1 MYAHCLFCHAHL
13 GANEALPTFPVGRRL
28 AYDAA
33 RGRLWVVCPRCGQ
46 WNLTPLEARW
56 EAIEEAERRFRG
68 TPLRLSTEQVGLARL
83 PDGTELV
90 RIGRAL
96 RPELAAWRWGDRFG
110 LRRRRLLVTGGVG
123 TAAAALGAGALLAAG
138 APVALLATLT
148 GATAYASFMIAVAG
162 GRAALAGPRWIPDG
176 EGHQLLMSGNDVPS
190 VRLAAGGPGGWTLKV
205 PYKAR
210 RATTERRWRD
220 FVNEP
225 SVAEA
230 QMHGE
235 PALEAARRLLPLVNG
250 SGASAPRVR
259 MAVETLE
266 ELGGP
271 EVAFA
276 RAASRLRE
284 WSARQTFGDSGSLL
298 HLPAEARLAL
308 EMAAHEERERGALA
322 DELAA
327 LERAWQEAE
336 AIAAIADDL
345 LVPVG
350 VRDRLDRLRRAP

>member
-1 MYAHCLFCHAHL
+1 VYAHCLFCHAHL
-13 GANEALPTFPVGRRL
+13 GSNEALPTFPVGRRL

-33 RGRLWVVCPRCGQ
+33 KGRLWVVCPRCGQ
-46 WNLTPLEARW
+46 WNLTPVEARW
-56 EAIEEAERRFRG
+56 EAIEEAERRFRV
-68 TPLRLSTEQVGLARL
+68 TRLRLSTDQVGLARL
-83 PDGTELV
+83 PDATELV
-90 RIGRAL
+90 RIGRPL

-110 LRRRRLLVTGGVG
+110 LRRRRLLMTGGVG

-148 GATAYASFMIAVAG
+148 GATAYASFIISVAG
-162 GRAALAGPRWIPDG
+162 GRAAMAGPLWIPDG
-176 EGHQLLMSGNDVPS
+176 QGHHLVMTGNDIPS

-225 SVAEA
+225 SVGEV
-230 QMHGE
+230 QLHGE

-250 SGASAPRVR
+250 SGAPSGRIRA
-259 MAVETLE
+259 AVHTLE

-271 EVAFA
+271 DVAFA
-276 RAASRLRE
+276 SAASRLRE
-284 WSARQTFGDSGSLL
+284 WSSRQTFGDSGSLL
-298 HLPAEARLAL
+298 YLPAEARLAL
-308 EMAAHEERERGALA
+308 EMAAHEERERDALTE
-322 DELAA
+322 ELAA
-327 LERAWQEAE
+327 LERAWQDAE

-345 LVPVG
+345 LVPAG
-350 VRDRLDRLRRAP
+350 VRDRLARLRRAP